1 MKIAISGIEVLSIR
15 YRSFDELTDEYVDH
29 ETKRGR
35 RVPDYDLGILLTAIG
50 IYTLKKTADE
60 LIREVLEIR
69 QRRKGEE
76 NARTQSELK
85 KKRHSELLDKID
97 ELIETVQSAAATR
110 PSESGLSE
118 DAASVS
124 ALLQWAKQNN
134 LGIVITLE
142 TEAEGDLKEAF
153 ETLTIN
159 VPGSSVSDAERQLK
173 DDDSA

>member
-85 KKRHSELLDKID
+85 KKRHSELLDKTAFGVVRQD
-97 ELIETVQSAAATR
+97 RRVDRDSSECGGNAAFRVR
-110 PSESGLSE
+110 PE
-118 DAASVS
+118 
-124 ALLQWAKQNN
+124 
-134 LGIVITLE
+134 
-142 TEAEGDLKEAF
+142 
-153 ETLTIN
+153 
-159 VPGSSVSDAERQLK
+159 
-173 DDDSA
+173 